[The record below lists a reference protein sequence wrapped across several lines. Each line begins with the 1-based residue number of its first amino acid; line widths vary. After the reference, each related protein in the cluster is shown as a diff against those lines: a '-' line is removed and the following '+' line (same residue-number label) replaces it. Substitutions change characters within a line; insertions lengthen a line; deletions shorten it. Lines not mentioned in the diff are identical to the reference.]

1 MPDKTTARDIMR
13 TKVVTVTPDM
23 SVMAVSELLLKN
35 EFSGAPV
42 LSSEGELVGIVSELD
57 CVMHLSDAAMNGIPP
72 RQVGDVMTR
81 EVVTVKA
88 DATLLMLV
96 DLFAKCRF
104 RRVPVVHQDGHLLG
118 QISRR
123 DLMAA
128 LYDKMKVERKREDGP
143 LYLSA
148 VTDRAPASVMGG
160 RRKKR

>member
-13 TKVVTVTPDM
+13 TKVVTVTADM
-23 SVMAVSELLLKN
+23 SVMDATELLLKN

-42 LSSEGELVGIVSELD
+42 LGPDGRLVGIMSELD
-57 CVMHLSDAAMNGIPP
+57 CVKHLSHAAMNGVPP
-72 RQVGDVMTR
+72 QKVGDVMTR
-81 EVVTVKA
+81 KVETVRP

-96 DLFAKCRF
+96 QIFAECRF
-104 RRVPVVHQDGHLLG
+104 RRVPVVHADGHLLG

-128 LYDKMKVERKREDGP
+128 LFDRMKIERKRDDGP

-148 VTDRAPASVMGG
+148 VTDRAPAKVLGSS
-160 RRKKR
+160 RRRG